1 MKNYTPKNENIRKL
15 IVYLK
20 KQDKS
25 EKPKEKKIHERITI
39 TTIV

>member
-15 IVYLK
+15 IVYLN
-20 KQDKS
+20 KQIKD
-25 EKPKEKKIHERITI
+25 EKPKDKKPNERITI